1 MQTFL
6 FLFLIFAAFH
16 AAGQSLGDTPQQALN
31 HYVSFLNQSAD
42 EVDDRFRR
50 VQAYY
55 STIDHSGNGRNLPQ
69 ISPSR
74 TLEEYYYKKAIASQS
89 LTEAEKKRLDD
100 SAKGLWKLLNKI
112 DQTVKSL
119 EIYDRLQ
126 DYKQDN
132 FKKAN
137 VLIADLKGQIDQFS
151 RDKTE
156 FYKQIQRVYH
166 RYQPYRAN
174 DPYLYSE
181 KEMNDVLESQLELLD
196 TLRYYLNDSKNP
208 NWPVELIQ
216 KSILADE
223 KLLADFGQAQKH
235 IEYPASDMI
244 GSFRAG
250 LQSIQTLKKHAV
262 DDFNFAARQSAR
274 HNNEFYKSF
283 INYYNNDL
291 LSWYQQ
297 FVKYSTST
305 RRLLDF
311 PKFSPVFAVDVSES
325 IATTR
330 QRAQPFR
337 DVPRVAF
344 TIKPAT
350 SPANP
355 ALFQTLNAYVDFINE
370 SLRQMNTLQLE
381 VRNYQYSVDS
391 YRTRSGRR
399 APLTYAHEGFK
410 VPVSEHQTLT
420 IRNPQI
426 LPTYRAS
433 VSSQADVLLAML
445 KEMDALSVE
454 LIDYTNEK
462 RYEQDNFQRSD
473 EIMDR
478 YVYLFDTFD
487 QKKEQLYSDVRRI
500 FESYPAAKPSDS
512 WNVSGKALL
521 RAVDMN
527 KEILFGV
534 RAYLKKETNQLPQPD
549 SLQLEAR
556 SLIINEFK
564 NLKGL
569 QRLGRNN
576 GLCPYSPYEDIAEN
590 SLKWSDMLARI
601 ARTKENSYESCYY
614 FFNNE
619 LAYEYN
625 KFADLAKVNL
635 LKTINEPNIF
645 AFRRSKTVT
654 LPPEQAILSKAD
666 TKPVAVQ
673 TSPSVE
679 PNKVPDKAP
688 TSSPVS
694 STANG
699 KSLVQHDTVY
709 INRATV
715 DTVYIDRSGPVSVPT
730 SLNGFAANNMI
741 LLLDVS
747 GSMDSPVKLP
757 LLKKSVKSL
766 LRLLRPEDQLAIVVY
781 SGKAKVVLK
790 PTSGSNTDE
799 IIRVIDQ
806 LQSDG
811 DTDGNEGIKL
821 AYKVANKNY
830 LRAGNNRIILATD
843 GEFPISDD
851 TFSLVAENSNQD
863 VYITVFTYGK
873 NEIKSNTL
881 KKLAQTGKGT
891 YTHVTPENA
900 DLKLITYHS
909 SLIIHLRAENLI
921 KRIAHR

>member
-1 MQTFL
+1 MHTFL

-16 AAGQSLGDTPQQALN
+16 AAGQSLGDSPQQALN
-31 HYVSFLNQSAD
+31 HYVAFLNQSVD
-42 EVDDRFRR
+42 EVDGRFRR

-55 STIDHSGNGRNLPQ
+55 ATIDHAGASRNLPQ
-69 ISPSR
+69 MSPSG
-74 TLEEYYYKKAIASQS
+74 TLEEYYYKKALGSQA

-100 SAKGLWKLLNKI
+100 SAKALWKLLSKI

-119 EIYDRLQ
+119 EIYDRLK

-137 VLIADLKGQIDQFS
+137 GLIVDLKGQVDQFS

-181 KEMNDVLESQLELLD
+181 KEMIDVLESQLAVLD
-196 TLRYYLNDSKNP
+196 TLRCYFNDSKAP
-208 NWPVELIQ
+208 AWPVELIQ
-216 KSILADE
+216 KSIAADE
-223 KLLADFGQAQKH
+223 KMLADFGQAKKH
-235 IEYPASDMI
+235 IDYPASDMI
-244 GSFRAG
+244 GSFRSG
-250 LQSIQTLKKHAV
+250 LQSIQSLKKQAV
-262 DDFNFAARQSAR
+262 DDYNFAARQSAR

-297 FVKYSTST
+297 FVKYSTSA
-305 RRLLDF
+305 RRLLDY
-311 PKFSPVFAVDVSES
+311 PKFSPVFAVDVLES
-325 IATTR
+325 ATSSR
-330 QRAQPFR
+330 QRTQPFR
-337 DVPRVAF
+337 DVPRIAF
-344 TIKPAT
+344 STKPAT
-350 SPANP
+350 SPVSAD
-355 ALFQTLNAYVDFINE
+355 LFKTLNAYVDFINE
-370 SLRQMNTLQLE
+370 SLRQMNTMQLE
-381 VRNYQYSVDS
+381 MRNYQYSVDS

-399 APLTYAHEGFK
+399 NPLTYAHEEFK
-410 VPVSEHQTLT
+410 VPISEHQTLT
-420 IRNPQI
+420 IRNTQI
-426 LPTYRAS
+426 PATYRTS

-445 KEMDALSVE
+445 KEMDALSIE
-454 LIDYTNEK
+454 LIGYTNEK
-462 RYEQDNFQRSD
+462 QYEQDNFQRAD

-487 QKKEQLYSDVRRI
+487 QKKEHLYNDVRRI
-500 FESYPAAKPSDS
+500 FESYPIAKKTDS
-512 WNVSGKALL
+512 WNVAGNALL
-521 RAVDMN
+521 HAVDMN

-534 RAYLKKETNQLPQPD
+534 RAYLKKESSQLPQID

-556 SLIINEFK
+556 TLIVNEFK

-576 GLCPYSPYEDIAEN
+576 GLCPYTPYEDIAE
-590 SLKWSDMLARI
+590 SSFKWSDMLPRI
-601 ARTKENSYESCYY
+601 ARSKESPYESPYY

-619 LAYEYN
+619 LAYHYN
-625 KFADLAKVNL
+625 QFADLAKVNL

-645 AFRRSKTVT
+645 AFRRSKAVT
-654 LPPEQAILSKAD
+654 IAPELANVK
-666 TKPVAVQ
+666 KPDPKPIESQ
-673 TSPSVE
+673 NP
-679 PNKVPDKAP
+679 PNKISDKA
-688 TSSPVS
+688 SINGNGPVS
-694 STANG
+694 TIANG
-699 KSLVQHDTVY
+699 KPVVLHDTVY
-709 INRATV
+709 INKPTV

-766 LRLLRPEDQLAIVVY
+766 LRLLRPEDQLSIVVY

-799 IIRVIDQ
+799 INRVIDQ

-830 LRAGNNRIILATD
+830 MRAGNNRIILATD

-851 TFSLVAENSNQD
+851 TFNLVTENSSQD
-863 VYITVFTYGK
+863 VYMTVFTFGK

-881 KKLAQTGKGT
+881 KKLAQSGKGT

-900 DLKLITYHS
+900 DLKLI
-909 SLIIHLRAENLI
+909 LEAQAKRAN
-921 KRIAHR
+921 